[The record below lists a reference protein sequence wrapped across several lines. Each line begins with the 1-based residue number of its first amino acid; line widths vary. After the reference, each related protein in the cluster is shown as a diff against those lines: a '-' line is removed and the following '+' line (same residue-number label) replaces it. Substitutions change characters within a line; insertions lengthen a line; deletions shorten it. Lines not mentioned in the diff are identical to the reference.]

1 MLFSQ
6 KLESLCKDNGISIT
20 KLAETLGYS
29 SSAGNT
35 WRRSKGLPRNSTLKK
50 MADYFGMTTD
60 ELLEGVGVEMP
71 VDYESVDTSAFN
83 QQIWQTILARNNYN
97 EHKAIDA
104 YLNFEKAQMQ
114 DAMNGNVIN
123 DNHGVI
129 GNASAPVNISNDGAT
144 LSAQETELLN
154 AFRKLGV
161 MEQAQILVKTA
172 ELLRESKKS

>member
-1 MLFSQ
+1 
-6 KLESLCKDNGISIT
+6 
-20 KLAETLGYS
+20 
-29 SSAGNT
+29 
-35 WRRSKGLPRNSTLKK
+35 

-114 DAMNGNVIN
+114 DAMNGNVIH